1 MAGVLMLA
9 AMNTQMAT
17 PVQAISRPSPN
28 SPINPSI
35 QSPERPFDGPLAPG
49 LQVSGGTRLKRA
61 KNKIR
66 KAARRMRASA
76 QDLRLNTNVKSSAAN
91 AANAASTTAS
101 TYTTYTTSTEVLP
114 QEQQQ
119 QQQQSPYQTEVVS
132 TLSATTRAT
141 GIPEPVMIPIP
152 PSSSSSSTAA
162 TNVAPQVAFLPPHNA
177 KAASSSSSSSSS
189 SQQQQHQQQQD
200 GLSKKAILFMSLL
213 AVQFGIQPVLVRKF
227 APRGICKSSV
237 VMTQEFTKGIIA
249 LGAFYGSTCPN
260 MRQFE
265 ISRLSLKSWL
275 TMAGIPAAI
284 YTVQNLASLLA
295 YQNLEALTFN
305 VLNQTKTLS
314 AALCC
319 FLVMGNKQSKVQS
332 FSLVML
338 LLSALV
344 IEKVVSYGSIAAILG
359 NGVSTMMPTGRRFT
373 HGVLPCLFA
382 SFLSGLAGAL
392 TQKNLQGVSKKKN
405 NKNKTAVAVA
415 VAETTT
421 ATKPNNKPINP
432 YLFSME
438 LTAASVLV
446 LTTSLFFSKDGQQI
460 SQHGFFHLWTPKT
473 MIPILTN
480 SFGGILV
487 GLVTKHAG
495 SVRKGFALIFG
506 ILLSGFLQAGS
517 HGISLAQ
524 IVGGLLAA
532 TSLWM
537 HSCSSRSTRSS
548 SMPKLAGNKKW

>member
-1 MAGVLMLA
+1 
-9 AMNTQMAT
+9 
-17 PVQAISRPSPN
+17 
-28 SPINPSI
+28 
-35 QSPERPFDGPLAPG
+35 
-49 LQVSGGTRLKRA
+49 
-61 KNKIR
+61 
-66 KAARRMRASA
+66 MRASA
-76 QDLRLNTNVKSSAAN
+76 QDLRLNNNNKSAAS

-101 TYTTYTTSTEVLP
+101 TYTTYTTSTEALP
-114 QEQQQ
+114 

-132 TLSATTRAT
+132 TLSATTRTT

-152 PSSSSSSTAA
+152 PSSSTTA
-162 TNVAPQVAFLPPHNA
+162 TTVASKVAFLPPHNA
-177 KAASSSSSSSSS
+177 KAAASSSPSPTTS
-189 SQQQQHQQQQD
+189 QQQQD

-319 FLVMGNKQSKVQS
+319 FLVMGNKQSRVQS

-392 TQKNLQGVSKKKN
+392 TQKNLQGVSKKK
-405 NKNKTAVAVA
+405 KNKTAPSVTA

-421 ATKPNNKPINP
+421 ATKPSNKPINP

-517 HGISLAQ
+517 HGISSAQ
-524 IVGGLLAA
+524 ILGGLLAA

-537 HSCSSRSTRSS
+537 HSCSSRSSRST
-548 SMPKLAGNKKW
+548 SMPKLAANKKW